1 MMPSRCIDA
10 AEALEW
16 MRFAGCCGPVE
27 LPAAFAFAFAA
38 AAAAAGAVG
47 GAAAGF
53 GALETGAAVAV
64 EGADV
69 GLPAAWDFDAAAVL
83 TGSISTVTLSRRR
96 SPV

>member
-1 MMPSRCIDA
+1 M
-10 AEALEW
+10 
-16 MRFAGCCGPVE
+16 G
-27 LPAAFAFAFAA
+27 
-38 AAAAAGAVG
+38 GAV
-47 GAAAGF
+47 AGF